1 MATLSQV
8 WLLLARQVNSTL
20 CRSFTIV
27 ASRKFVVKKGKQQ
40 NMQRPF
46 TLWLLVFFLLFLA
59 LGGLYGGIAMLADPT
74 GSALQMTE
82 ILSLLPVPDYTLPG
96 LFLLFVMGLVPLF
109 LTYALLVRLNY
120 IHRPTF
126 DYVA

>member
-1 MATLSQV
+1 
-8 WLLLARQVNSTL
+8 
-20 CRSFTIV
+20 
-27 ASRKFVVKKGKQQ
+27 
-40 NMQRPF
+40 MQRPF